1 MSQNSDRQ
9 PGRGGDHDRDRDR
22 DRDRDGDRDR
32 RDGAARRGANAGSG
46 GGQRGGGQR
55 GGGQR
60 GGGQRGGDERP
71 PSRDFVLGEAWNAV
85 GTLGAGI
92 AFWGLVGWGID
103 RLTGLHH
110 VFLPIGIVL
119 GLAAALYLVIY
130 QALHR

>member
-9 PGRGGDHDRDRDR
+9 PGRGGDHDR

-55 GGGQR
+55 GG
-60 GGGQRGGDERP
+60 DERP
-71 PSRDFVLGEAWNAV
+71 PSRDFALGEAWNAV

-130 QALHR
+130 QVLHR